1 MIVRDQAVKIVKKYL
16 KEFDNI
22 RLAVAVESILRKIA
36 EIYDKDQELW
46 GITGL
51 LYNLDYEYCGS
62 NFQNRG
68 KITNQI
74 LDGIIPEKSINAIKA
89 NNYIYTEYIPI
100 TPLDK
105 CLIAAVTS
113 AEFIMYITKN
123 TSFKNLSDISLPFLL
138 NKYNDSSFASNLN
151 RNRIKLCEDV
161 GLDLKSFL
169 EISLKAL
176 NEISEEITL

>member
-36 EIYDKDQELW
+36 KKYDKDQDLW

>member
-1 MIVRDQAVKIVKKYL
+1 MLVRDQAIKIVKKYL

-36 EIYDKDQELW
+36 EIYDKNQELW

-74 LDGIIPEKSINAIKA
+74 LDGILPEKSINAIKA
-89 NNYIYTEYIPI
+89 NNYVYTEYIPI

-113 AEFIMYITKN
+113 AEFIMYITKK

-138 NKYNDSSFASNLN
+138 DKYNDSSFASNLN
-151 RNRIKLCEDV
+151 RNRIKLCEDL

-169 EISLKAL
+169 EISLNAL